1 MSSEAASLPTQP
13 FNHLSVLAYLAIGIV
28 VFASSVVTGYLIHSC
43 YRSAGKTDATR
54 DALEKSPTIGD
65 VESGSVY
72 RRGTGRREPSELEL
86 KPLAREFLNDEAS
99 FLSDSKVY
107 FLQEISQRSYHLM
120 PLKFRPSLEREVT
133 RLSVKA
139 PS

>member
-1 MSSEAASLPTQP
+1 MVPSPTRS
-13 FNHLSVLAYLAIGIV
+13 FNPLSVLVYLAIGIV

-43 YRSAGKTDATR
+43 YRSVKRKDATR

-72 RRGTGRREPSELEL
+72 RREMSRREPSKLELL
-86 KPLAREFLNDEAS
+86 KPLPREFLDGEES

-107 FLQEISQRSYHLM
+107 FL
-120 PLKFRPSLEREVT
+120 V
-133 RLSVKA
+133 
-139 PS
+139 